1 MSGAGSVISTC
12 GFVSMPGS
20 MSLRCAAPEGGLFM
34 GSFKT
39 DEGHIHVGR
48 VAFVGYLIFIV
59 ACVTGRVGGRI
70 SGGLVT
76 FAMSW
81 WIAFCGKRP
90 PLMWSEYSKS
100 FRMRFGIGLFVTSL
114 AQGISGLWVLYHSG
128 H

>member
-1 MSGAGSVISTC
+1 
-12 GFVSMPGS
+12 
-20 MSLRCAAPEGGLFM
+20 M
-34 GSFKT
+34 GSFRT

-48 VAFVGYLIFIV
+48 VAFVSYLTFIV
-59 ACVTGRVGGRI
+59 ACVTGRVDGRI
-70 SGGLVT
+70 SGFLVT

-100 FRMRFGIGLFVTSL
+100 FRMRFGVLLFSGSL
-114 AQGISGLWVLYHSG
+114 VQGILGLWLLYHSG